1 MEFCYDN
8 NKTLFISV
16 GVGAIVSFITNIWFI
31 YNLKCKKRIIKTIK
45 SIEMTNLNK
54 VIDDSHNIRLNIKE
68 DRNPEFNSESL
79 PDWVKTEYKSQNKLN
94 IIV

>member
-1 MEFCYDN
+1 
-8 NKTLFISV
+8 
-16 GVGAIVSFITNIWFI
+16 
-31 YNLKCKKRIIKTIK
+31 
-45 SIEMTNLNK
+45 MTNLNK